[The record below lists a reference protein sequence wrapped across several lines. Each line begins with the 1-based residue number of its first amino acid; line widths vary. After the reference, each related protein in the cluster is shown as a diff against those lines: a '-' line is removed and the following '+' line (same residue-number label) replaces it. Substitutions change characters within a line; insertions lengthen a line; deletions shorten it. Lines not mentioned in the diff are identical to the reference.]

1 MENPTINNQEAAPK
15 WGALKLPSA
24 AEINKIAPGREE
36 RLFLLLSI
44 FIGLISGL
52 LVVSFR
58 MAIEWLNVLLL
69 GSAPH
74 PHQLRLLIAP
84 TIAGLVTAILAR
96 YLFPN
101 VRGSGINQTKAALYI
116 HNGYISFRT
125 VIGKFLLSALAIGG
139 GHSLGPE
146 DPSLQIGAGVASLI
160 SRRLGLSRERLRIFA
175 PVGAAAGLAAAFN
188 APISAILFVIEEVIG
203 TWSSA
208 VLGSIVL
215 SAISSVVVARWFW
228 GSEPMFRIPLVNLR
242 DPRELL
248 AYAVLGLFGGIASL
262 IFAKSLGYL
271 RPKLK
276 SLSVRSQMFQPAI
289 AGLLVGGI
297 GYLGFPQVMGPGYS
311 AIDQAM
317 HAQFAWKLLLAL
329 AVLKILATTLSF
341 SSGTPGGMF
350 APTLFIG
357 AMLGATVGSVE
368 KLFVPHL
375 TGSIGSYALVGM
387 GVLFAAFLRAPLTSV
402 FMVLEVSG
410 NYSIVLPVILANTIA
425 YLLAR
430 SLQKTPVLE
439 LFTHQDG
446 LELPSME
453 EKREERDLHL
463 EDALDPVN
471 LPTFQGGDTPAF
483 ILQGLSE
490 SKASTALI
498 QCTGLTWYA
507 ARLDEIEAIARQA
520 QTQQFPTVEALLSPE
535 RTPILFPDQPLDTAL
550 HHFSRWPI
558 LPITNRSRRGA
569 LEGLISLAGVLK
581 RYQQD

>member
-1 MENPTINNQEAAPK
+1 
-15 WGALKLPSA
+15 
-24 AEINKIAPGREE
+24 
-36 RLFLLLSI
+36 
-44 FIGLISGL
+44 
-52 LVVSFR
+52 
-58 MAIEWLNVLLL
+58 
-69 GSAPH
+69 
-74 PHQLRLLIAP
+74 
-84 TIAGLVTAILAR
+84 
-96 YLFPN
+96 
-101 VRGSGINQTKAALYI
+101 
-116 HNGYISFRT
+116 
-125 VIGKFLLSALAIGG
+125 
-139 GHSLGPE
+139 
-146 DPSLQIGAGVASLI
+146 
-160 SRRLGLSRERLRIFA
+160 
-175 PVGAAAGLAAAFN
+175 
-188 APISAILFVIEEVIG
+188 
-203 TWSSA
+203 
-208 VLGSIVL
+208 
-215 SAISSVVVARWFW
+215 
-228 GSEPMFRIPLVNLR
+228 
-242 DPRELL
+242 
-248 AYAVLGLFGGIASL
+248 
-262 IFAKSLGYL
+262 
-271 RPKLK
+271 
-276 SLSVRSQMFQPAI
+276 
-289 AGLLVGGI
+289 
-297 GYLGFPQVMGPGYS
+297 
-311 AIDQAM
+311 
-317 HAQFAWKLLLAL
+317 
-329 AVLKILATTLSF
+329 
-341 SSGTPGGMF
+341 
-350 APTLFIG
+350 
-357 AMLGATVGSVE
+357 
-368 KLFVPHL
+368 
-375 TGSIGSYALVGM
+375 
-387 GVLFAAFLRAPLTSV
+387 
-402 FMVLEVSG
+402 VLEVSG